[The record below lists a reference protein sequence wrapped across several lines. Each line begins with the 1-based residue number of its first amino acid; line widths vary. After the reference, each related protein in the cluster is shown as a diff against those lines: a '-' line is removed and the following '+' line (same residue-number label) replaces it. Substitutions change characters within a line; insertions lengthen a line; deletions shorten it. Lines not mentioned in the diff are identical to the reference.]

1 MNLIQVCKLLEKAK
15 DMTAY
20 IIEGIK
26 FVFPLENRERGVLL
40 YE

>member
-15 DMTAY
+15 DVTTY

-26 FVFPLENRERGVLL
+26 FVFSLENRERSVVI
-40 YE
+40 